1 MSAVYKQAAVEFLRM
16 AASGRVDEAYA
27 RYVAPDFRHH
37 NAWFRGDRES
47 LRQAMKDNAA
57 KNPDKV
63 LEVKMVLAE
72 DDRVALLSHV
82 RMQPGDRG
90 VALVHVFRFE
100 GELIAELWD
109 LGQPIPEDSPNE
121 NGIF

>member
-1 MSAVYKQAAVEFLRM
+1 MSQTLRQTAVEFLQM
-16 AASGRVDEAYA
+16 AASGRIDEAYE
-27 RYVAPDFRHH
+27 RFVAADFRHH

-47 LRQAMKDNAA
+47 LRQAMKDNATQ
-57 KNPDKV
+57 NPDKA

-72 DDRVALLSHV
+72 GDRVMLLSHV
-82 RMQPGDRG
+82 RLKPGDRG

-100 GELIAELWD
+100 NGKIAELWD

-121 NGIF
+121 NGMF